1 MIDYQYLSGGLTDTP
16 EVRFTPSGRGLVNF
30 TLAQSDS
37 RKNDADEWETTA
49 NRYVP
54 VTMWDTD
61 RIKWTDALAGLEKG
75 TKLVVQGKL
84 ITRTWEAKDGTNR
97 SRLEFQAFHA
107 YTDAATKAGA
117 QAPQQGQGNGWI
129 AQDARGG
136 FGTQKVDENPPF

>member
-1 MIDYQYLSGGLTDTP
+1 MIDYQYLAGGLVDTP
-16 EVRFTPSGRGLVNF
+16 EIRFTPNGAGVVSF

-37 RKNDADEWETTA
+37 RKNDADEWETTN

-54 VTMWDTD
+54 ITLWDTD

-97 SRLEFQAFHA
+97 SRLEFQARHA
-107 YTDAATKAGA
+107 YLDAATGA
-117 QAPQQGQGNGWI
+117 PAQQGQTQGSGWTT
-129 AQDARGG
+129 QDPRGG
-136 FGTQKVDENPPF
+136 FGGQAATHDEPPF

>member
-1 MIDYQYLSGGLTDTP
+1 MIDYQYLAGGLTDTP

-54 VTMWDTD
+54 VTLWDSD
-61 RIKWTDALAGLEKG
+61 RIKWTDVLAGLDKG

-84 ITRTWEAKDGTNR
+84 VTRTWEAKDGTNR
-97 SRLEFQAFHA
+97 SRLEFQARHA
-107 YTDAATKAGA
+107 YTDAATP
-117 QAPQQGQGNGWI
+117 QQTQQGQGSGWTT
-129 AQDARGG
+129 QDSRGG
-136 FGTQKVDENPPF
+136 FGASNDDNPPF

>member
-1 MIDYQYLSGGLTDTP
+1 MIDYQYLAGGLTDTP
-16 EVRFTPSGRGLVNF
+16 EIRFTPSGRGLVNF

-37 RKNDADEWETTA
+37 RKNDADEWETTN

-54 VTMWDTD
+54 ITLWDTD

-97 SRLEFQAFHA
+97 SRLEFQARHA
-107 YTDAATKAGA
+107 YLDAATGA
-117 QAPQQGQGNGWI
+117 QQTQQGQGSGWI
-129 AQDARGG
+129 AQDSRGG
-136 FGTQKVDENPPF
+136 FEAQGTDEQPPF

>member
-16 EVRFTPSGRGLVNF
+16 EIRFTPSGRGLVNF

-54 VTMWDTD
+54 VTLWDTD
-61 RIKWTDALAGLEKG
+61 RIKWTDALASLEKG

-84 ITRTWEAKDGTNR
+84 ITHTWEAKDGTSR

-107 YTDAATKAGA
+107 YTDAATGA
-117 QAPQQGQGNGWI
+117 QQTQQGQGSGWI
-129 AQDARGG
+129 TQDARGG

>member
-1 MIDYQYLSGGLTDTP
+1 MIDYQYLAGGLTDTP

-54 VTMWDTD
+54 VTLWDTD
-61 RIKWTDALAGLEKG
+61 RIQWTDVLAGLDKG

-84 ITRTWEAKDGTNR
+84 VTRSWEAKDGTNR
-97 SRLEFQAFHA
+97 SRLEFQARYVYIDGA
-107 YTDAATKAGA
+107 AGA
-117 QAPQQGQGNGWI
+117 QRPPQQQQPSGWL
-129 AQDARGG
+129 AKDQRGG
-136 FGTQKVDENPPF
+136 FGGSEENPPF